1 MLGKIPLKATQRRR
15 ERHMNDDFGDRLS
28 ASANAKTAKLEM
40 AAQAKIAAETP
51 AAIAQRAAR
60 ATSSGRPPSWRRRS
74 ARLRNWRPYT
84 PIGLP
89 LGKSRNL
96 RSGKLSKPKPPVKR
110 H

>member
-51 AAIAQRAAR
+51 AARC
-60 ATSSGRPPSWRRRS
+60 
-74 ARLRNWRPYT
+74 ARLRAE
-84 PIGLP
+84 GLQV
-89 LGKSRNL
+89 GNEEAR
-96 RSGKLSKPKPPVKR
+96 G
-110 H
+110 

>member
-51 AAIAQRAAR
+51 PLSRSERRA
-60 ATSSGRPPSWRRRS
+60 RRRAPRAR
-74 ARLRNWRPYT
+74 ARLRAE
-84 PIGLP
+84 GLQV
-89 LGKSRNL
+89 GDEEAR
-96 RSGKLSKPKPPVKR
+96 G
-110 H
+110 

>member
-40 AAQAKIAAETP
+40 AAQAKIAAETA

-60 ATSSGRPPSWRRRS
+60 AETSAARC
-74 ARLRNWRPYT
+74 ARLRAE
-84 PIGLP
+84 GLQV
-89 LGKSRNL
+89 GDEEAR
-96 RSGKLSKPKPPVKR
+96 G
-110 H
+110 